1 LQFFSTIAADS
12 VAPGGATGELS
23 EHAVNEHSGAKTA
36 DKTRIA
42 NRTGRLHASGP
53 APATPPSR
61 PYLEFQLAVRQF
73 HGTVGGC
80 LPADHAEVGRTVAM
94 PAGKAERDGMKSDG
108 TGRRYRKDTLV
119 THLGRHPEAQMG
131 AVNPPV
137 YHAST
142 ILAPNMAAWEAR
154 RDPAKRFD
162 TVRYG
167 LLGTP
172 TTFALEE
179 ALAAIEGG
187 YRAMLMSSGLAAIT
201 APLQAC
207 LKCGDH
213 LLMVDSAYGPA
224 RNFCEKVL
232 TRCGVATTYYDP
244 LIGEGIARLLRPNT
258 RVVYVESPGS
268 LTFEVQD
275 VPAIAAVAHHAGT
288 KVLMD
293 NTWAS
298 PWLFPSFAHGVDVS
312 IHAATKYIVGHSDVM
327 LGAVITSEE
336 MYLPV
341 RTMAADLGHCAAPDD
356 AYFALRGL
364 RTLGVR
370 LERHQA
376 NALAVAGWLR
386 TRPEVARV
394 LYPALPDD
402 PGHALWQRDFTGASG
417 LFGVVL
423 KPAPQ
428 PAVHALIDALDLF
441 GIGSSWG
448 GFESL
453 IVPTNPARL
462 RTATRWTAEG
472 PCLRLHI
479 GLEDAQDL
487 IEDLERG
494 FAALQAAAG

>member
-1 LQFFSTIAADS
+1 MKND
-12 VAPGGATGELS
+12 
-23 EHAVNEHSGAKTA
+23 
-36 DKTRIA
+36 D
-42 NRTGRLHASGP
+42 
-53 APATPPSR
+53 R
-61 PYLEFQLAVRQF
+61 PR
-73 HGTVGGC
+73 H
-80 LPADHAEVGRTVAM
+80 
-94 PAGKAERDGMKSDG
+94 
-108 TGRRYRKDTLV
+108 YRADTLLS
-119 THLGRHPEAQMG
+119 HLGRHPEAQSG

-142 ILAPNMAAWEAR
+142 ILSANMAEWEAK

-162 TVRYG
+162 IVRYG

-187 YRAMLMSSGLAAIT
+187 SRAMLMSSGLAAIT

-213 LLMVDSAYGPA
+213 LLMTDSCYGPA
-224 RNFCEKVL
+224 RNFCDRVL
-232 TRCGVATTYYDP
+232 TRCGIETTYYDP
-244 LIGEGIARLLRPNT
+244 LIGGDIDRLIRPNT
-258 RVVYVESPGS
+258 RVVYTESPGS

-275 VPAIAAVAHHAGT
+275 IPAIATVAHAAGAT
-288 KVLMD
+288 VLMD

-298 PWLFPSFAHGVDVS
+298 PLLFPSFARGVDVS

-327 LGAVITSEE
+327 LGAVITTEE
-336 MYLPV
+336 AYLPV

-364 RTLGVR
+364 RTLSVR
-370 LERHQA
+370 LERHQK
-376 NALAVAGWLR
+376 NALTVARWLQ

-394 LYPALPDD
+394 LYPALPED
-402 PGHALWQRDFTGASG
+402 PGHALWKRDFVGASG

-428 PAVHALIDALDLF
+428 TAVHALIDALDLF
-441 GIGSSWG
+441 GIGASWG

-453 IVPTNPARL
+453 IQPTTPARI
-462 RTATRWTAEG
+462 RSATRWQAEG
-472 PCLRLHI
+472 PTLRLHI
-479 GLEDAQDL
+479 GLEDPQDL
-487 IEDLERG
+487 IADLKGG
-494 FAALQAAAG
+494 FHALRRVMAA

>member
-1 LQFFSTIAADS
+1 MKST
-12 VAPGGATGELS
+12 
-23 EHAVNEHSGAKTA
+23 
-36 DKTRIA
+36 
-42 NRTGRLHASGP
+42 
-53 APATPPSR
+53 SR
-61 PYLEFQLAVRQF
+61 PRN
-73 HGTVGGC
+73 
-80 LPADHAEVGRTVAM
+80 
-94 PAGKAERDGMKSDG
+94 
-108 TGRRYRKDTLV
+108 YRKDTLL
-119 THLGRHPEAQMG
+119 THLGRHPEAHSG

-142 ILAPNMAAWEAR
+142 ILSANMAEWEEKR
-154 RDPAKRFD
+154 NPAKRFD
-162 TVRYG
+162 VVRYG

-179 ALAAIEGG
+179 AVAAIEGG

-201 APLQAC
+201 APLEAC

-213 LLMVDSAYGPA
+213 LLMVDSCYGPA
-224 RNFCEKVL
+224 RTFCEKVL
-232 TRCGVATTYYDP
+232 TRYGIATTYYDP
-244 LIGEGIARLLRPNT
+244 LIGEGVARLMRPNT

-275 VPAIAAVAHHAGT
+275 VPAIAAAAHAAGA

-298 PWLFPSFAHGVDVS
+298 PLLFPSFARGVDVS

-327 LGAVITSEE
+327 LGAVITTEE

-341 RTMAADLGHCAAPDD
+341 RMMAANLGHCAAPDD
-356 AYFALRGL
+356 AYYALRGL
-364 RTLGVR
+364 RTLSVR
-370 LERHQA
+370 LERHQK
-376 NALAVAGWLR
+376 NALKVARWLQ
-386 TRPEVARV
+386 TRPEISRV

-402 PGHALWQRDFTGASG
+402 PGHALWKRDFLGASG

-423 KPAPQ
+423 KPASKE
-428 PAVHALIDALDLF
+428 AVYALIDALDLF

-453 IVPTNPARL
+453 ILPTQPAGG
-462 RTATRWTAEG
+462 RTATRWAAEG
-472 PCLRLHI
+472 PTLRLHI
-479 GLEDAQDL
+479 GLEDPQDL

-494 FAALQAAAG
+494 FHALRAVA